1 MVWWFLVCAQSCAPI
16 TTINFRTSSSSRKE
30 TLYPPAVIPHFLPP
44 CSTAAMNLLFVY
56 RFTHPGYSYNWNHT
70 VCDPLRL
77 TSFTWHN
84 SLKVHP
90 CGNICRLF
98 VLFMAKYYSILY
110 TGCTTFA
117 CLFIS
122 WQTSVSIFWLLQIM
136 LLWTFVYKFLCGHMF
151 SVLLSIYLKAEL
163 LGHVVTLC
171 LTFWETAKLFSK
183 AAVPF
188 YIPTSNAWA
197 FQPEIRFYLESD
209 PRKHQ

>member
-1 MVWWFLVCAQSCAPI
+1 MQPSPQSVLEHLPHPVKKPYTHQQSFPIFLLPAPRQLWVYFLSIDLPTLDIHITGILQS
-16 TTINFRTSSSSRKE
+16 
-30 TLYPPAVIPHFLPP
+30 VILWDW
-44 CSTAAMNLLFVY
+44 LLSPDVTFW
-56 RFTHPGYSYNWNHT
+56 RFTH
-70 VCDPLRL
+70 VV
-77 TSFTWHN
+77 TSVGF
-84 SLKVHP
+84 
-90 CGNICRLF
+90 F

-136 LLWTFVYKFLCGHMF
+136 LQWTFVYKFLCGHMF
-151 SVLLSIYLKAEL
+151 SVLLSTYVEAEL
-163 LGHVVTLC
+163 LGHKVTLC

-197 FQPEIRFYLESD
+197 FQPETRFYLESD